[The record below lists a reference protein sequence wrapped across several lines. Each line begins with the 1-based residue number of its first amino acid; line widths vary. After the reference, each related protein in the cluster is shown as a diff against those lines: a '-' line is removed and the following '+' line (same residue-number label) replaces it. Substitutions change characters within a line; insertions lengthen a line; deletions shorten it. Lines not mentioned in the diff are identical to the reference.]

1 MATRGRPP
9 TGETKVMGFRP
20 PAALRAEFEQLAAAE
35 GRKPSDALIEAM
47 HDWVDKKRRQRPV
60 ETTSAV

>member
-35 GRKPSDALIEAM
+35 GRKPSDALVEAM
-47 HDWVDKKRRQRPV
+47 HLWIEKHGGRTP
-60 ETTSAV
+60 APPGAA